1 MPDREEI
8 DELAALMGRSLSVA
22 MLRGAEHWARLE
34 VTMPQLKVLMLLGCH
49 GSSTVTHLAAQMK
62 VSPPNV
68 TGILDRLAQ
77 HGWIRREPDI
87 HDRRVVRVF
96 LTPEGISLLDG
107 LQGASAAR
115 TRAQLAEM
123 APADQA
129 ALGQGLRALLD
140 AMPPLPEQEPAL
152 VGARSRA

>member
-8 DELAALMGRSLSVA
+8 DELATLMGRSLSFA
-22 MLRGAEHWARLE
+22 MLRGAEHWARLDL
-34 VTMPQLKVLMLLGCH
+34 TMPQLKVLMLLGCH
-49 GSSTVTHLAAQMK
+49 GSSTVTHLAAQMQ

-68 TGILDRLAQ
+68 TGILDRLAL
-77 HGWIRREPDI
+77 HGWIRREPDAQ
-87 HDRRVVRVF
+87 DRRVVRVF
-96 LTPEGISLLDG
+96 LTAEGVSLLDG
-107 LQGASAAR
+107 LQDASAAR

-140 AMPPLPEQEPAL
+140 AAPAGPDREPAL
-152 VGARSRA
+152 AGARSRA